1 MDYVE
6 NTTRA
11 GAGNATVLIA
21 DNEAWADH
29 ATLFAPAV
37 IAEAPVRDG
46 IADVQAAERPT
57 PDLRR
62 TRAPASDS
70 AFAGLAVAAMIF
82 VAIVGLFTVFG
93 LLKKQ
98 HEGLDGDPYECGCA

>member
-11 GAGNATVLIA
+11 GAGNATALIA
-21 DNEAWADH
+21 DTEAWADH
-29 ATLFAPAV
+29 ATLLAPA
-37 IAEAPVRDG
+37 ITAEAPVADR
-46 IADVQAAERPT
+46 IADARAPERPA
-57 PDLRR
+57 PDVRR

-98 HEGLDGDPYECGCA
+98 REGLDGDPYGCGCA